1 MIRFTSTNEEK
12 KQQIVNYL
20 MKHENVLWLVDV
32 GGRWDILV
40 NFMAQDIIQYSTI
53 LREFKN
59 KFPEQ
64 IQNYDVLRMK
74 SLKKRG
80 IIKGFK
86 PLIHLDMLGYQG
98 YKLLVKFQN
107 ITEIKEKKIIQ
118 EIQEYIKVVGILR
131 LVGLWDFEVE

>member
-64 IQNYDVLRMK
+64 IQNYDVLTTIEGFYFGREYLTK
-74 SLKKRG
+74 TKRETYTKISFG
-80 IIKGFK
+80 GNQEKEK
-86 PLIHLDMLGYQG
+86 
-98 YKLLVKFQN
+98 
-107 ITEIKEKKIIQ
+107 TEIDELDKN
-118 EIQEYIKVVGILR
+118 
-131 LVGLWDFEVE
+131 